1 MARNKV
7 LSSLHPR
14 DKPKKRGPRQHKK
27 IKINKKN
34 VKNHRKDTKARVDK
48 HPLISYIERM
58 KGRNMKTV
66 TINVSGASQSQWST
80 FLLELNLMKKA
91 WKRYGVDAELK
102 AKSLTKI
109 INLERQLMVK
119 QTEDL
124 DKIANEYN
132 KTKDKYL
139 YDLWFEKVKE
149 WANGPYNTERWNVS
163 VSSVNK
169 ADDGTYV
176 VIGKRIRSV

>member
-1 MARNKV
+1 MEEWLDKV
-7 LSSLHPR
+7 LSSLHLEINPR
-14 DKPKKRGPRQHKK
+14 NVDHGNIKK

-34 VKNHRKDTKARVDK
+34 VKKNRLATKDRVDK
-48 HPLISYIERM
+48 RPLISYIERM

-109 INLERQLMVK
+109 INLGTTYGEANRRLRQDSKRV
-119 QTEDL
+119 QQ
-124 DKIANEYN
+124 N
-132 KTKDKYL
+132 K
-139 YDLWFEKVKE
+139 
-149 WANGPYNTERWNVS
+149 R
-163 VSSVNK
+163 
-169 ADDGTYV
+169 
-176 VIGKRIRSV
+176 